1 MFGKNNLLRKAEK
14 QFHKT
19 TNSLPPGQFNQV
31 NTLASSFNIEVSTNG
46 L

>member
-1 MFGKNNLLRKAEK
+1 MFGKQIILKKAEK
-14 QFHKT
+14 QFQKI

-31 NTLASSFNIEVSTNG
+31 NTLASSLHIEVSTNG